1 LIRINEPSLAP
12 VHQCPCTTAKETR
25 NMPMHQLKL
34 LFAIADG
41 EHARFVRPDAEN
53 NTLRSASRVK
63 PENGH
68 NGAADQ
74 PHHDKDKF
82 ARWVAAQLNQD
93 SDSYDELVLVAPA
106 HTLAAIHNHLA
117 TPVQDKLLGTLDKDL
132 TKIPDHE
139 LWPHLKQWVRPMHR
153 EKLI

>member
-1 LIRINEPSLAP
+1 
-12 VHQCPCTTAKETR
+12 
-25 NMPMHQLKL
+25 MPMHQLKL

-41 EHARFVRPDAEN
+41 EHARFVRPDAED
-53 NTLRSASRVK
+53 NTLRSSSRVR

-68 NGAADQ
+68 TGAADQ

-82 ARWVAAQLNQD
+82 AGWVAAQLNQD
-93 SDSYDELVLVAPA
+93 GASFDELVLVAPA
-106 HTLAAIHNHLA
+106 HTLGTIRSHLVK
-117 TPVQDKLLGTLDKDL
+117 PVQDKLLATLDKDL

-139 LWPHLKQWVRPMHR
+139 LWPHLKHWVRPVHR